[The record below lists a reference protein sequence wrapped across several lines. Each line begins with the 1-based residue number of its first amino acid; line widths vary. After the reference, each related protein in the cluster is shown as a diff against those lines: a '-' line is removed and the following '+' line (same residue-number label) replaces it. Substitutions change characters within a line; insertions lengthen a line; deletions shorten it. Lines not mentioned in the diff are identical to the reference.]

1 MKVGARVVREV
12 LGIVKE
18 YPVKIAAVF
27 LSMGFRDDQ
36 HGPSQFGC

>member
-1 MKVGARVVREV
+1 MKVGARVAREV

-27 LSMGFRDDQ
+27 LSMGLQDDQ